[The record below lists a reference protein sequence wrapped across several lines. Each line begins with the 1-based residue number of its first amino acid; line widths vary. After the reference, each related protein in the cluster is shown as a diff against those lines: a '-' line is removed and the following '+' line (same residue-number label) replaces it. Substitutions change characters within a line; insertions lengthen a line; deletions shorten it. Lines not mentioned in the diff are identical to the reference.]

1 MFEELHIQNYRIFR
15 DLKVSQLGHINLF
28 AGKNNTGKTSLLEA
42 VFLLAGAGNAR
53 MLMNS
58 NIVRVDPGTTVLGDT
73 FWKPFFSDLDKHS
86 PIEIRGRYASIG
98 QLALEITW
106 GGQQKKETLTDY
118 LSAQSVTNLSDELS
132 LTVRYRGPD
141 EELIESYIFAENKE
155 IQVDQPDI
163 VVPFRAASLHSSNV
177 SSRDDAIRLATL
189 RKQKS
194 DHLLLEAL
202 RVVEPKLQSIED
214 NSASGTP
221 MIWGDIGLSELIPL
235 AVMGEA
241 MNRIARIVLA
251 ITGAPDGVVLVDE
264 VENGIHHS
272 VLPEVWRVINKVA
285 IQLNCQV
292 IATTHSLECVRAA
305 FDALQEDDFRLHR
318 LEANQD
324 ENRCVTYDSET
335 IGAALDFNLEV
346 R

>member
-1 MFEELHIQNYRIFR
+1 M
-15 DLKVSQLGHINLF
+15 
-28 AGKNNTGKTSLLEA
+28 EA
-42 VFLLAGAGNAR
+42 IFLLSGAGNAR

-73 FWKPFFSDLDKHS
+73 FWKPFFSDLDKNS
-86 PIEIRGRYASIG
+86 RIEIRGHYASLG
-98 QLALEITW
+98 QLSLEITW
-106 GGQQKKETLTDY
+106 GGQPIRETLTDY
-118 LSAQSVTNLSDELS
+118 ISAHSVTNLSDELS
-132 LTVRYRGPD
+132 LTLGYSGPD
-141 EELIESYIFAENKE
+141 EQPIVSHIFAENKE
-155 IQVDQPDI
+155 VKVNQPDI
-163 VVPFRAASLHSSNV
+163 VVPFRATSLHSSNV

-202 RVVEPKLQSIED
+202 QVVEPKLKSIED

-221 MIWGDIGLSELIPL
+221 MIWGDVGLSELIPL

-251 ITGAPDGVVLVDE
+251 ITGAPGGVVLVDE

-272 VLPEVWRVINKVA
+272 VLPEVWRVISRVSE
-285 IQLNCQV
+285 QLNCQV

-305 FDALQEDDFRLHR
+305 HDALREEDFRLHR
-318 LEANQD
+318 LEAND
-324 ENRCVTYDSET
+324 DRNRCVTYDSES